1 MMWKNFLI
9 AKLKDNRSK
18 VEELLE
24 LDESITFDSLMN
36 IINKDMSLNINNY
49 DTYLLENSFIILI
62 NLIEKLYNKKR
73 KIILCSMDN
82 YSLNSF
88 IVDSYYDYIKE
99 YGINDYLEIE
109 INEHFNISDKNIV
122 SIGSEAFN
130 KEMKSIYKNIECFNF
145 DI

>member
-1 MMWKNFLI
+1 MMWKSFLI

-49 DTYLLENSFIILI
+49 DTYLLENGFIILI

-73 KIILCSMDN
+73 EIIVCSMDN

-88 IVDSYYDYIKE
+88 IINTYYDYVKE

-122 SIGSEAFN
+122 SIGSESFN
-130 KEMKSIYKNIECFNF
+130 KEMKGIYKNINNLVF